1 MDIQCYYLWL
11 PILQIVDINGNNMNR
26 DALKL
31 SSRLHGVYVKFF
43 EIRQKDANTGW
54 GKELKVWISDISG
67 WEDEDSVE
75 WLSWI
80 EGDES
85 LAQERIDGEY
95 INNSRHF

>member
-1 MDIQCYYLWL
+1 M
-11 PILQIVDINGNNMNR
+11 
-26 DALKL
+26 
-31 SSRLHGVYVKFF
+31 
-43 EIRQKDANTGW
+43 
-54 GKELKVWISDISG
+54 GKELKVWVSDISG